1 MTAPGMT
8 SPRVTSVFIDGAAGT
23 TGLEIAERLSGRDEL
38 SLIILPEDR
47 RKDDAA
53 RAEALNDCDI
63 AVLCLPDDAA
73 RAAVA
78 MIRNDRTRVIDAST
92 AHRIAPG
99 WTYGFPELVGHDN
112 VAQARFVANPGCYPT
127 GFLALIAPLVRAGLL
142 PADWPYTV
150 NAVSGYSGGGKALI
164 AHFEAAKQDDK
175 SIAFRA
181 YGLAMGHKHVAEMKA
196 LAALAHDPLF
206 APAVVDAYRGMVVEV
221 PLPIGAMPGAA
232 DPDAL
237 RSALAEFY
245 AGSPLVS
252 VSAETPAELLL
263 HADTPASDCLELF
276 VFGSAD
282 GSQARLIARLDNLGK
297 GAGGAAVQ
305 NLNLMAGLP
314 ETQGLRLSPLG

>member
-1 MTAPGMT
+1 M
-8 SPRVTSVFIDGAAGT
+8 TSVFIDGAAGT
-23 TGLEIAERLSGRDEL
+23 TGLEIAERLAGRSEL
-38 SLIILPEDR
+38 SLVILPEDR

-63 AVLCLPDDAA
+63 AILCLPDDAA

-78 MIRNDRTRVIDAST
+78 MIRSERTRVIDAST
-92 AHRIAPG
+92 AHRVANG
-99 WTYGFPELVGHDN
+99 WTYGFAELVGREA

-164 AHFEAAKQDDK
+164 DHFESAGADGHA
-175 SIAFRA
+175 IAFRA
-181 YGLAMGHKHVAEMKA
+181 YGLAMGHKHVAEMKI
-196 LAALAHDPLF
+196 LAGLSHDPLF
-206 APAVVDAYRGMVVEV
+206 APAVVNAYRGMVVEV
-221 PLPIGAMPGAA
+221 PLPLAAMKNAA
-232 DPDAL
+232 GPDTLRDAL
-237 RSALAEFY
+237 GGFY
-245 AGSPLVS
+245 ADSPLVS
-252 VSAETPAELLL
+252 VSTAAHSELLL
-263 HADTPASDCLELF
+263 HSDMPASDCLELF

-282 GSQARLIARLDNLGK
+282 ETQARLVARLDNLGK

-314 ETQGLRLSPLG
+314 ETQGLRLAAMGQLAA